1 MHRTSLAFLLAALV
15 GCAAP
20 PAPPPPE
27 PAIVTVALPIEK
39 PVADYVDYT
48 GRTDANSSVDIR
60 ARVSGYLAEIKFAVG
75 QPVKAGAVL
84 FVIDQRPYQAALEQ
98 AVAQVKLA
106 DANLKLAVTEVK
118 RNEPL
123 VKNGATTQSEF
134 DKLVAARDVSVAT
147 VEAAKAFQD
156 NAQLNLDFCTVK
168 SPISGRV
175 SRNYLDVGNLVTAD
189 STLLTTVVSEDPMYL
204 YFDIDE
210 RTVLR
215 IKEMIRA
222 GTFRSAR
229 EYTDVTVQ
237 VGLNNEAGYPHTA
250 RVDFVDN
257 KLSPST
263 GTIRIRA
270 VVPNPELEGKGT
282 GKDRI
287 FSAGLFVRIRL
298 PLGEPHKALLITER
312 AIFSDQD
319 KKYVYVVNAQD
330 EVESRLVKL
339 GLLQDGMREIVDGLQ
354 PGERVIV
361 NGLQRVRPG
370 AKVNP
375 KSGSQESGVRG
386 QGTGNVG

>member
-1 MHRTSLAFLLAALV
+1 MPRTLWPGGLIVVLV
-15 GCAAP
+15 GCTAP

-27 PAIVTVALPIEK
+27 PAVVTVAVPVEK

-48 GRTDANSSVDIR
+48 GRTDAIPSVDIR

-75 QPVKAGAVL
+75 QPVKVGAVL

-98 AVAQVKLA
+98 ATAQVKLA
-106 DANLKLAVTEVK
+106 DANLKLAVTEVR

-134 DKLVAARDVSVAT
+134 DKMVATRDVSIAT
-147 VEAAKAFQD
+147 VEAAKAFED
-156 NAQLNLDFCTVK
+156 NAKLNLEFCTVK
-168 SPISGRV
+168 SPIAGRV
-175 SRNYLDVGNLVTAD
+175 SRNYLDVGNLITAD

-215 IKEMIRA
+215 IHEMIRA

-257 KLSPST
+257 RLTSGT
-263 GTIRIRA
+263 GTIRVRA
-270 VVPNPELEGKGT
+270 VMPNPVEKGKE
-282 GKDRI
+282 RV
-287 FSAGLFVRIRL
+287 FAAGLFVRVRV

-319 KKYVYVVNAQD
+319 RKYVYVVDSKD
-330 EVESRLVKL
+330 EVEPRLVKL
-339 GLLQDGMREIVDGLQ
+339 GLLQDGMREIADGVQ
-354 PGERVIV
+354 PGDRVIV

-370 AKVNP
+370 VKVNP
-375 KSGSQESGVRG
+375 K
-386 QGTGNVG
+386 VGKMMEEGK

>member
-1 MHRTSLAFLLAALV
+1 MPRTFWPGGVLVFLV
-15 GCAAP
+15 GCAGP

-27 PAIVTVALPIEK
+27 PAVVTVAVPVEK
-39 PVADYVDYT
+39 SVADYVDYT
-48 GRTDANSSVDIR
+48 GRTDAIPSVDVR
-60 ARVSGYLAEIKFAVG
+60 ARVSGYLDQIKFAVG
-75 QPVKAGAVL
+75 QQVKAGAVL

-123 VKNGATTQSEF
+123 VKNGATTQSEY
-134 DKLVAARDVSVAT
+134 DKLVAAQAVSAAT

-156 NAQLNLDFCTVK
+156 NAKLNLDFCTVT

-175 SRNYLDVGNLVTAD
+175 SRNYIDAGNLVTAD
-189 STLLTTVVSEDPMYL
+189 STLLTSVVSEDPMYL

-229 EYTDVTVQ
+229 EYTDVSVLI
-237 VGLNNEAGYPHTA
+237 GLTNETGYPHTA

-257 KLSPST
+257 KLNSGT

-270 VVPNPELEGKGT
+270 KVPNPEIKGLE
-282 GKDRI
+282 RI
-287 FSAGLFVRIRL
+287 FSAGLFVRVRV
-298 PLGEPHKALLITER
+298 PLGEPHKAILITER

-319 KKYVYVVNAQD
+319 KKYLYVVNSKD
-330 EVESRLVKL
+330 EVEPRLVKQ
-339 GLLQDGMREIVDGLQ
+339 GLLQDGLREIVDGLTG
-354 PGERVIV
+354 GERVIV

-370 AKVNP
+370 VKVNP
-375 KSGSQESGVRG
+375 KEGKMVEDGK
-386 QGTGNVG
+386 

>member
-1 MHRTSLAFLLAALV
+1 MPRSLWPGGVIVVLV
-15 GCAAP
+15 GCTSP
-20 PAPPPPE
+20 TPPPPPE
-27 PAIVTVALPIEK
+27 PAVVTVAMPVEK
-39 PVADYVDYT
+39 QVADYVDYT
-48 GRTDANSSVDIR
+48 GRTDAIPSVDIR

-75 QPVKAGAVL
+75 QPVKEGAVL
-84 FVIDQRPYQAALEQ
+84 FVIDQRPYRAALEQ
-98 AVAQVKLA
+98 ATAQVKLA
-106 DANLKLAVTEVK
+106 DANLKFAATEVK

-123 VKNGATTQSEF
+123 VKNGATTQSEM
-134 DKLVAARDVSVAT
+134 DKLVAAKDVSIAT
-147 VEAAKAFQD
+147 VEAAKAAED
-156 NAQLNLDFCTVK
+156 NAKLNLDFCTIR
-168 SPISGRV
+168 SPIAGRV

-237 VGLNNEAGYPHTA
+237 VGLDNEAGFPHTA

-257 KLSPST
+257 KLNSGT

-270 VVPNPELEGKGT
+270 VMPNPESEGKGT
-282 GKDRI
+282 GKERV
-287 FSAGLFVRIRL
+287 FSAGLFVRIRV

-319 KKYVYVVNAQD
+319 KKYVFVVNAKD
-330 EVESRLVKL
+330 EVEPRLVKL
-339 GLLQDGMREIVDGLQ
+339 GLLQDGMREITDGLQ
-354 PGERVIV
+354 PAERVIV

-370 AKVNP
+370 VKVNP
-375 KSGSQESGVRG
+375 KEGKMMEWGK
-386 QGTGNVG
+386 

>member
-1 MHRTSLAFLLAALV
+1 MPRTFWLGGGFAFLI

-27 PAIVTVALPIEK
+27 PAVVTVAVPVEK
-39 PVADYVDYT
+39 AVADYVDYT
-48 GRTDANSSVDIR
+48 GRTEAIPSVDIR

-75 QPVKAGAVL
+75 QPVNAGAVL
-84 FVIDQRPYQAALEQ
+84 FVIDRRPYQAALEQ

-118 RNEPL
+118 RNESL

-134 DKLVAARDVSVAT
+134 DKLVAAQAVSAAT

-156 NAQLNLDFCTVK
+156 NAQLNLDFCTIK

-175 SRNYLDVGNLVTAD
+175 SRNYLDAGNLVTAD
-189 STLLTTVVSEDPMYL
+189 STLLTSVVSEDPMYL
-204 YFDIDE
+204 YFDVDE

-215 IKEMIRA
+215 IHEMIRA
-222 GTFRSAR
+222 GTMRSAR
-229 EYTDVTVQ
+229 EYTDVTVL
-237 VGLNNEAGYPHTA
+237 VGLTNEAGYPHTA

-257 KLSPST
+257 KLNSGT
-263 GTIRIRA
+263 GTIRVRA
-270 VVPNPELEGKGT
+270 VMPNAILKGQ
-282 GKDRI
+282 DRV
-287 FSAGLFVRIRL
+287 FSAGLFVRVRV

-319 KKYVYVVNAQD
+319 KKYVYVVNAKD
-330 EVESRLVKL
+330 EVEPRLVRQ
-339 GLLQDGMREIVDGLQ
+339 GLLQDGLREIMDGLTG
-354 PGERVIV
+354 GERVIV

-370 AKVNP
+370 VKVNP
-375 KSGSQESGVRG
+375 KEGKMVEEGK
-386 QGTGNVG
+386 

>member
-1 MHRTSLAFLLAALV
+1 MCRTTSAAV
-15 GCAAP
+15 VFVCFAGCSAP
-20 PAPPPPE
+20 PAPPRPE
-27 PAIVTVALPIEK
+27 PAIVSVAVPVEK
-39 PVADYVDYT
+39 SVADYVDYT
-48 GRTDANSSVDIR
+48 GRTDAIPSVDIR
-60 ARVSGYLAEIKFAVG
+60 ARVSGYLAEFRFAVG
-75 QPVKAGAVL
+75 KPVQEGAVL
-84 FVIDQRPYQAALEQ
+84 FVIDQRPYQAALQQ
-98 AVAQVKLA
+98 ADAQVKLA

-123 VKNGATTQSEF
+123 VKTGATTQSEF
-134 DKLVAARDVSVAT
+134 DKLVATQDVSVAT
-147 VEAAKAFQD
+147 VEAAKAFED
-156 NAQLNLDFCTVK
+156 NARLNLDFCTVR

-222 GTFRSAR
+222 GKFRSAR

-257 KLSPST
+257 KLNSGT

-270 VVPNPELEGKGT
+270 VVPNPESPGKGT
-282 GKDRI
+282 GKDRV
-287 FSAGLFVRIRL
+287 FSAGLFVRVRL

-312 AIFSDQD
+312 AILSDQD
-319 KKYVYVVNAQD
+319 RKYVYVVNAKN
-330 EVESRLVKL
+330 EVEARPVKL
-339 GLLQDGMREIVDGLQ
+339 GLLQDGMREIADGLH
-354 PGERVIV
+354 PWERVII
-361 NGLQRVRPG
+361 NGLQSVRRG
-370 AKVNP
+370 IEVNP
-375 KSGSQESGVRG
+375 KEGKMMEEGK
-386 QGTGNVG
+386 